1 MYRLPDGRVQMQ
13 LIEQVAFGS
22 EDILQLAFSRVH
34 ALGAGFPCRFVR
46 QKTNPVKLLVVSP
59 DG

>member
-1 MYRLPDGRVQMQ
+1 MQ